1 MKLKKLVTKYWVTK
15 CIFFLDLFQ
24 GVGETVEIVYTF
36 LYTLFYIV
44 KYGETPFGERG
55 TCENLGEYLVH
66 ARLDFN
72 SKLQRCTHSA
82 QVDQLVRSVTCRSTC
97 GDLAGTDKT

>member
-15 CIFFLDLFQ
+15 CMFFMDLFQ
-24 GVGETVEIVYTF
+24 GVGETVEIVFTF
-36 LYTLFYIV
+36 LYTLFFIV

-55 TCENLGEYLVH
+55 TCENPGEYLVH

-82 QVDQLVRSVTCRSTC
+82 
-97 GDLAGTDKT
+97 